1 MERVTDAF
9 CVSAESKAVMGA
21 SMADPQQRECI
32 GCAKHLASFAGQG
45 TAPVTSIQIE
55 NHRFAHFLH
64 ACSSLVPIGDEN
76 SEVPPRS

>member
-21 SMADPQQRECI
+21 SMAD
-32 GCAKHLASFAGQG
+32 FAGQI
-45 TAPVTSIQIE
+45 TSPVTSIQIE
-55 NHRFAHFLH
+55 NRSFAHFLE
-64 ACSSLVPIGDEN
+64 ACSSLVPIGEEN